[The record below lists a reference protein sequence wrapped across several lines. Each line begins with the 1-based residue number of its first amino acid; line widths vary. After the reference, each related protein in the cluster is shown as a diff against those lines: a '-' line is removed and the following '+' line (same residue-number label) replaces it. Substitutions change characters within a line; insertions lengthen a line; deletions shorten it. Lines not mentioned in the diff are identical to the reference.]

1 MSGGGMINRKAMASL
16 VLLTSW
22 EIWNERNARVF
33 RNKHASSINMLAK
46 IKYEAKLWVLAG
58 AKHLG
63 EVILG
68 E

>member
-1 MSGGGMINRKAMASL
+1 MINRKAMASL

-46 IKYEAKLWVLAG
+46 IKHEAKLWVLVE
-58 AKHLG
+58 AKCLG
-63 EVILG
+63 ELML
-68 E
+68 EE